1 MDARPSRDA
10 ITEEHAAPPRFVVG
24 STMRHVLVMT
34 GTGAAGLVAIFIVD
48 LVSLL
53 YISWLNDPS
62 LTAGVGLA
70 TVVMF
75 FTISVNVGLMIPIGA
90 LVSRALGARRRDDAR
105 RLATSGCILMAVV
118 ATAVS
123 VVILPLLPAILRGL
137 GATDQTLGVA
147 QSFLVIALPTNG
159 LMALGMALSTV
170 LRAAGDAKRSMYA
183 TLSVAAVTV
192 VLDPIL
198 IFGLG
203 LKTDG
208 AALTIDVARLVYLYV
223 AFRYVTRIHDLLAKP
238 NLNTVMGDV
247 RPFFAIA
254 VPAILTNIAAPVS
267 NAFFT
272 RIMSQFGDQAIAAS
286 AIIDRVTPVA
296 FAGLFA
302 LAGAIG
308 PVLGQNWGARRY
320 DRMKQTLRDSLTFTV
335 IYVGGVWLL
344 LYLVREPLTQAFN
357 APATTAE
364 LVQFFCQL
372 SGFIWFF
379 IGLVFVANASF
390 NNLGYPLLSTFFNW
404 GRATLGMIPF
414 AYYGA
419 LIGGPKGALLGIGFG
434 SVAFGVAAIFT
445 AFWTIRRLER
455 QASPA
460 A

>member
-1 MDARPSRDA
+1 
-10 ITEEHAAPPRFVVG
+10 
-24 STMRHVLVMT
+24 VMT
-34 GTGAAGLVAIFIVD
+34 GTATAGLIAIFIVD

-70 TVVMF
+70 TVIMF
-75 FTISVNVGLMIPIGA
+75 LTISINVGLMIPIGA

-105 RLATSGCILMAVV
+105 RLATSGCLLMA
-118 ATAVS
+118 ALAAFVS
-123 VVILPLLPAILRGL
+123 LAILPFLHPILQAL
-137 GATDQTLGVA
+137 GASDQTFAVA
-147 QSFLVIALPTNG
+147 RSFLWITLPTNV
-159 LMALGMALSTV
+159 LMALGMGLSTV

-192 VLDPIL
+192 VLDPLL
-198 IFGLG
+198 IFGLD
-203 LKTDG
+203 LRTDG
-208 AALTIDVARLVYLYV
+208 AALTINIARVVYVYV
-223 AFRYVTRIHDLLAKP
+223 AYRYVAGAHDLLARPSLKG
-238 NLNTVMGDV
+238 VIGDA

-254 VPAILTNIAAPVS
+254 VPAVLTNIAAPAA

-272 RIMSQFGDQAIAAS
+272 GVMAQFGDQAIAAS

-308 PVLGQNWGARRY
+308 PVLGQNWGAGRY
-320 DRMKQTLRDSLTFTV
+320 DRMRQTLKDALTFTIV
-335 IYVGGVWLL
+335 YVGVVWLVL
-344 LYLVREPLTQAFN
+344 FLVRVPLTQAFN
-357 APATTAE
+357 APDLTAE

-379 IGLVFVANASF
+379 VGLVFVSNASF

-414 AYYGA
+414 AYVGA
-419 LIGGPKGALLGIGFG
+419 QIGGPKGALLGIGAG
-434 SVAFGVAAIFT
+434 SVAFGIAAIIT

-455 QASPA
+455 KAVPA
-460 A
+460 L

>member
-1 MDARPSRDA
+1 MDATPSGKAPDG
-10 ITEEHAAPPRFVVG
+10 HAAAPRFVEG

-34 GTGAAGLVAIFIVD
+34 GTGSAGLIAIFTVD

-53 YISWLNDPS
+53 YISWLGDPS

-75 FTISVNVGLMIPIGA
+75 FTISINVGLMIPIGA
-90 LVSRALGARRRDDAR
+90 LVSRALGARRREDAR
-105 RLATSGCILMAVV
+105 RLATSGSILMALV

-123 VVILPLLPAILRGL
+123 VIVLPLLPVVLRML
-137 GATDQTLGVA
+137 GASEQTYPVA
-147 QSFLVIALPTNG
+147 SSFLWISLPTNVI
-159 LMALGMALSTV
+159 MAFGMAFSTV

-183 TLSVAAVTV
+183 TLSVAGVTV
-192 VLDPIL
+192 ILDPLL

-203 LKTDG
+203 LKADG
-208 AALTIDVARLVYLYV
+208 AALAIGLARVVYLYIGY
-223 AFRYVTRIHDLLAKP
+223 RYVSRIHDLLAWP
-238 NLNTVMGDV
+238 NLKSVTSDA

-272 RIMSQFGDQAIAAS
+272 SIMARFGDQAIAAS

-296 FAGLFA
+296 FGGLFA

-308 PVLGQNWGARRY
+308 PVLGQNWGAQRY
-320 DRMKQTLRDSLTFTV
+320 DRMRQTLKDSLNFTIV
-335 IYVGGVWLL
+335 YVGCVWLL
-344 LYLVREPLTQAFN
+344 LYLVRVPLTQVFHAQEL
-357 APATTAE
+357 TAE

-379 IGLVFVANASF
+379 VGLVFVSNASF
-390 NNLGYPLLSTFFNW
+390 NNLGFPLLSTFFNW

-419 LIGGPKGALLGIGFG
+419 EIGGPKGALIGIGAG
-434 SVAFGVAAIFT
+434 SIAFGIAAIIT

-455 QASPA
+455 QATIPL
-460 A
+460 

>member
-1 MDARPSRDA
+1 MDSNPSVKTA
-10 ITEEHAAPPRFVVG
+10 EAPNEPPRFVVG

-75 FTISVNVGLMIPIGA
+75 FTISINVGLMIPIGA
-90 LVSRALGARRRDDAR
+90 LVSRSLGARRPDDAR
-105 RLATSGCILMAVV
+105 RLATSCSILMAAVAAVV
-118 ATAVS
+118 S
-123 VVILPLLPAILRGL
+123 LIILPLLPTILTMI
-137 GATDQTLGVA
+137 GASEQTYEVA
-147 QSFLVIALPTNG
+147 RNFLWIALPTNV
-159 LMALGMALSTV
+159 LMAIGMAFSTV

-203 LKTDG
+203 LKTNG
-208 AALTIDVARLVYLYV
+208 AAVTINIARVAYVYVSFLYLTRA
-223 AFRYVTRIHDLLAKP
+223 HDLLRRPDWAA
-238 NLNTVMGDV
+238 LFTDA

-254 VPAILTNIAAPVS
+254 IPAILTNIAAPAA

-272 RIMSQFGDQAIAAS
+272 GVMARFGDQAIAAS

-296 FAGLFA
+296 FAGVFA

-308 PVLGQNWGARRY
+308 PVLGQNWGAQRY
-320 DRMKQTLRDSLTFTV
+320 DRMKQTLRDALTFTIV
-335 IYVGGVWLL
+335 YVGSVWLM
-344 LYLVREPLTQAFN
+344 LVLVQVPITRAFN
-357 APATTAE
+357 APPATAE
-364 LVQFFCQL
+364 IVQVFCQL

-379 IGLVFVANASF
+379 VSLVFVANASF

-414 AYYGA
+414 AYFGA
-419 LIGGPKGALLGIGFG
+419 EIGGPKGALVGIGAG
-434 SVAFGVAAIFT
+434 SVVFGIAAIIT

-455 QASPA
+455 QAIPA
-460 A
+460 V

>member
-1 MDARPSRDA
+1 MDASPAAADA
-10 ITEEHAAPPRFVVG
+10 DRTTEAPRFVAG

-75 FTISVNVGLMIPIGA
+75 FTISINVGLMIPIGA
-90 LVSRALGARRRDDAR
+90 LVSRALGARRPEDAR
-105 RLATSGCILMAVV
+105 RLATSGSILMAIV
-118 ATAVS
+118 AACVS
-123 VVILPLLPAILRGL
+123 LILLPLLPVLLNAM
-137 GATDQTLGVA
+137 GASEQTYEVA
-147 QSFLVIALPTNG
+147 RNFLWIALPTNA
-159 LMALGMALSTV
+159 LMAVGMAFSTV

-198 IFGLG
+198 IFGFG
-203 LKTDG
+203 LKANG
-208 AALTIDVARLVYLYV
+208 AAMAINIARVVYVYVCFLYLTRA
-223 AFRYVTRIHDLLAKP
+223 HDLLVVPRIKAI
-238 NLNTVMGDV
+238 LADA

-254 VPAILTNIAAPVS
+254 IPAILTNIAAPVS

-272 RIMSQFGDQAIAAS
+272 GVIAQFGDQAIAAS

-296 FAGLFA
+296 FAGVFA

-308 PVLGQNWGARRY
+308 PVLGQNWGAQRY
-320 DRMKQTLRDSLTFTV
+320 DRMKQTLKDALTFTV
-335 IYVGGVWLL
+335 VYVGCVWLVL
-344 LYLVREPLTQAFN
+344 FLVRVPLTHAFN
-357 APATTAE
+357 APPLTAD

-379 IGLVFVANASF
+379 ISLVFVANASF

-414 AYYGA
+414 AYFGARIAGPEGA
-419 LIGGPKGALLGIGFG
+419 LVGIGAG
-434 SVAFGVAAIFT
+434 SVVFGIAAVIT

-455 QASPA
+455 QAVPA
-460 A
+460 L

>member
-1 MDARPSRDA
+1 MDASPSA
-10 ITEEHAAPPRFVVG
+10 KEAAAATEPPRFVVG

-75 FTISVNVGLMIPIGA
+75 FTISINVGLMIPIGA
-90 LVSRALGARRRDDAR
+90 LVSRALGARRPDDAR
-105 RLATSGCILMAVV
+105 RLATSCSILMAAV
-118 ATAVS
+118 AAIVS
-123 VVILPLLPAILRGL
+123 VILLPLLPLILTTI
-137 GATDQTLGVA
+137 GAHDDTYRVA
-147 QSFLVIALPTNG
+147 LSFLWITLPTNM
-159 LMALGMALSTV
+159 LMAFGMAFSTV

-183 TLSVAAVTV
+183 TMSVAAVTV

-198 IFGLG
+198 IFGFG
-203 LKTDG
+203 LKANG
-208 AALTIDVARLVYLYV
+208 AALTINIARVAYLYV
-223 AFRYVTRIHDLLAKP
+223 SFRYLTRAHNLLTRP
-238 NLNTVMGDV
+238 NWASIVADA

-254 VPAILTNIAAPVS
+254 VPAILTNIAAPVA

-272 RIMSQFGDQAIAAS
+272 GVMAQFGDQAIAAS

-296 FAGLFA
+296 FAGVFA

-308 PVLGQNWGARRY
+308 PVLGQNWGAQRY
-320 DRMKQTLRDSLTFTV
+320 DRMKQTLKDALVFTV
-335 IYVGGVWLL
+335 FYVGGVWLAL
-344 LYLVREPLTQAFN
+344 FLVQVPLTSAFN
-357 APATTAE
+357 APPATAE
-364 LVQFFCQL
+364 IVQFFCQL

-379 IGLVFVANASF
+379 ISLVFVANASF

-414 AYYGA
+414 AYFGA
-419 LIGGPKGALLGIGFG
+419 QIGGPKGALLGIGAG
-434 SVAFGVAAIFT
+434 SVVFGIAAVIT
-445 AFWTIRRLER
+445 AFWTIRRIER
-455 QASPA
+455 QAVPA
-460 A
+460 V

>member
-1 MDARPSRDA
+1 MDASPTA
-10 ITEEHAAPPRFVVG
+10 KEAAAATEPPRFVVG

-75 FTISVNVGLMIPIGA
+75 FTISINVGLMIPIGA
-90 LVSRALGARRRDDAR
+90 LVSRALGARRPDDAR
-105 RLATSGCILMAVV
+105 RLATSCSILMAAV
-118 ATAVS
+118 AAIVS
-123 VVILPLLPAILRGL
+123 VILLPLLPLILTTI
-137 GATDQTLGVA
+137 GAHDDTYRVA
-147 QSFLVIALPTNG
+147 LSFLWITLPTNM
-159 LMALGMALSTV
+159 LMAFGMAFSTV

-183 TLSVAAVTV
+183 TMSVAAVTV

-198 IFGLG
+198 IFGFG
-203 LKTDG
+203 LKANG
-208 AALTIDVARLVYLYV
+208 AALTINIARVAYLYV
-223 AFRYVTRIHDLLAKP
+223 SFRYLTRAHNLLTRP
-238 NLNTVMGDV
+238 NWASIVADA

-254 VPAILTNIAAPVS
+254 VPAILTNIAAPVA

-272 RIMSQFGDQAIAAS
+272 GVMAQFGDQAIAAS

-296 FAGLFA
+296 FAGVFA

-308 PVLGQNWGARRY
+308 PVLGQNWGAQRY
-320 DRMKQTLRDSLTFTV
+320 DRMKQTLKDALVFTV
-335 IYVGGVWLL
+335 FYVGGVWLAL
-344 LYLVREPLTQAFN
+344 FLVQVPLTTAFN
-357 APATTAE
+357 APPATAE
-364 LVQFFCQL
+364 IVQFFCQL

-379 IGLVFVANASF
+379 ISLVFVANASF

-414 AYYGA
+414 AYFGA
-419 LIGGPKGALLGIGFG
+419 QIGGPKGALLGIGAG
-434 SVAFGVAAIFT
+434 SVVFGIAAVIT
-445 AFWTIRRLER
+445 AFWTIRRIER
-455 QASPA
+455 QAVPA
-460 A
+460 V

>member
-1 MDARPSRDA
+1 MDADPTRAAEADELS
-10 ITEEHAAPPRFVVG
+10 APPRFVVG

-34 GTGAAGLVAIFIVD
+34 GTGTAGLIAIFIVD

-75 FTISVNVGLMIPIGA
+75 FTVSINVGLMIPIGA

-105 RLATSGCILMAVV
+105 RLATSGTLLMALV
-118 ATAVS
+118 AAAVS
-123 VVILPLLPAILRGL
+123 MIVLPLLPHVLRGL
-137 GATDQTLGVA
+137 GASDQTFPVA
-147 QSFLVIALPTNG
+147 QSFLWISMPTNA
-159 LMALGMALSTV
+159 LMAVGMALSTV

-192 VLDPIL
+192 ILDPLL

-203 LKTDG
+203 LKSDG
-208 AALTIDVARLVYLYV
+208 AALAINLSRVVYIYV
-223 AFRYVTRIHDLLAKP
+223 AYRYVTRTHDLLAWPK
-238 NLNTVMGDV
+238 LKAITADA

-272 RIMSQFGDQAIAAS
+272 SIMAQFGDQAIAAS

-308 PVLGQNWGARRY
+308 PVLGQNWGAQRY
-320 DRMKQTLRDSLTFTV
+320 DRMRQTLKDSLTFTV
-335 IYVGGVWLL
+335 VYIGCVWLVL
-344 LYLVREPLTQAFN
+344 FLVRVPITQAFN
-357 APATTAE
+357 APELTAE

-379 IGLVFVANASF
+379 IGLVFVANSSF

-414 AYYGA
+414 AYFGA
-419 LIGGPKGALLGIGFG
+419 QIGGPQGALVGIGAG
-434 SVAFGVAAIFT
+434 SVAFGIAAIIT

-455 QASPA
+455 QAVPA
-460 A
+460 L